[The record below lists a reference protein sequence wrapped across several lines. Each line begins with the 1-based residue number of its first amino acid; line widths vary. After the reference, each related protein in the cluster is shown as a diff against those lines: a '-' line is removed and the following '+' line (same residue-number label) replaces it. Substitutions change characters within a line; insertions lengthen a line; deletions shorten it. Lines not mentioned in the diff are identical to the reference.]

1 MYVYIYVLTRLP
13 FTILLMDSCTIAP
26 GIPYEVVVVAF
37 TSAGK
42 GAEND
47 YIVFFSEE
55 LSPTKSPEN
64 IVSKQLNVTA
74 LNITWTP
81 LTLFEARGFPEYRV
95 ALTTIDG
102 DSRRKRQSVSN
113 FIITAN
119 SFAVFTGL
127 NENIDYSVVVGVRT
141 GNTTLFVEG
150 SPINGTNMYKVD
162 IQ

>member
-1 MYVYIYVLTRLP
+1 
-13 FTILLMDSCTIAP
+13 MDSCAIAP
-26 GIPYEVVVVAF
+26 GVPYEVVVVAF

-81 LTLFEARGFPEYRV
+81 LTLFKARGFPEYRV
-95 ALTTIDG
+95 ALTKIDD
-102 DSRRKRQSVSN
+102 DSRRKRQSFSDS
-113 FIITAN
+113 IITAN
-119 SFAVFTGL
+119 RFAVFTDL
-127 NENIDYSVVVGVRT
+127 NENIYYSVVVGVRT

-150 SPINGTNMYKVD
+150 SPINGTNVYTVD